1 MPDSFG
7 LNPVDVASRSLGVT
21 QSELARRLGYSR
33 ARVSGWKR
41 RGYIPVSEVK
51 KVSEVSGVPCHLLDA
66 EHFPKPVEVATFAS
80 K

>member
-1 MPDSFG
+1 MPDSFD
-7 LNPVDVASRSLGVT
+7 LNPVDVASRSLGVS

-51 KVSEVSGVPCHLLDA
+51 KVSEASGVPCHLLDPV
-66 EHFPKPVEVATFAS
+66 HFPKPVEVSSFTG